1 MPPSTAV
8 SSHQA
13 SDEDTLR
20 GLPTKKVV
28 TFDLSDLED
37 GSSDSSDSC
46 PLPRCEWAGGGPEMQ
61 PLPTAQQE
69 RAPLLCQCLEQVV
82 SKCPGRSELAGFAGP
97 RGSGDSQQEE
107 RPSWP
112 FLEGLSL

>member
-1 MPPSTAV
+1 MPPSTAA

-20 GLPTKKVV
+20 GPLTKKVV

-46 PLPRCEWAGGGPEMQ
+46 PLPHCEWAGGGPEMQ
-61 PLPTAQQE
+61 PLPTALRE
-69 RAPLLCQCLEQVV
+69 RAPPPCRCLEQVV
-82 SKCPGRSELAGFAGP
+82 STCPGRSEPAGFARP
-97 RGSGDSQQEE
+97 RGSGEA
-107 RPSWP
+107 
-112 FLEGLSL
+112 F